1 MGAIKKAFH
10 KIGDGI
16 SHAVKG
22 IAHGIEG
29 VAKIAGGALT
39 FNPQLL
45 KEGAKDF
52 DKGLK
57 QSITGIG
64 EMAAGAAGAAVG
76 ATPLGAA
83 VNALTHGAASRLVEK
98 VVEGTADMVNNGISG
113 AKGFVDGVAH
123 GDFGKAL
130 DGALKVA
137 ELASVAV
144 PGFGAGALAARSA
157 MTVGKS
163 LLKESAKDLVQDQ
176 VTKAVLS

>member
-1 MGAIKKAFH
+1 MGAIKKAFE

-16 SHAVKG
+16 SGAVKG

-57 QSITGIG
+57 QGISGIG
-64 EMAAGAAGAAVG
+64 AIAAGAAGAAVG

-83 VNALTHGAASRLVEK
+83 VNALTHGAASRLAEK
-98 VVEGTADMVNNGISG
+98 VVGGTADMVNNGISG
-113 AKGFVDGVAH
+113 AKGIVDGVAH
-123 GDFGKAL
+123 GDLGKAF

-157 MTVGKS
+157 MTVGKGFVR
-163 LLKESAKDLVQDQ
+163 EGAMDVVQD
-176 VTKAVLS
+176 TATSAVR